1 MKVLREEED
10 TAIDRGRLKDEQRL
24 SRPMQQSWESGDFWV
39 AYAARKCLAFD
50 AVFWKKLD
58 GRFFGPGTNNEDDR
72 WKERLHLLTKD
83 EREDMEKVIEKK
95 LEEMETR
102 VLAWEPDEVN
112 PKVLN

>member
-1 MKVLREEED
+1 
-10 TAIDRGRLKDEQRL
+10 
-24 SRPMQQSWESGDFWV
+24 MQQSWESGDFWV

-58 GRFFGPGTNNEDDR
+58 GRFFGPGRNDEDDR